1 MKYTDVV
8 SNVNVYGME
17 SAVMGSK
24 YPMAVDLTKVD
35 GTIVPRTH
43 ALANAKP
50 GSELSC
56 SSTSH
61 LQTRHGWKRNDITS

>member
-24 YPMAVDLTKVD
+24 YPMSVDLKKGMGGS
-35 GTIVPRTH
+35 GTISLPRLYQFTIH
-43 ALANAKP
+43 NA
-50 GSELSC
+50 SY
-56 SSTSH
+56 H
-61 LQTRHGWKRNDITS
+61 QV

>member
-8 SNVNVYGME
+8 SNVNVYGMD

-35 GTIVPRTH
+35 GTIVPRT
-43 ALANAKP
+43 P
-50 GSELSC
+50 R
-56 SSTSH
+56 TSKRK
-61 LQTRHGWKRNDITS
+61 TRKWT